1 MSMEKGDR
9 IVQIILLVLIAAGLG
24 MIGINLKNQA
34 SGGGPGGG
42 PGGPWGGGAP
52 AGESAVA
59 VETAL
64 VERQD
69 VSRFIRVNGDVVS
82 DVSVDIYPD
91 VTGQLKQL
99 FIRPGTYVRKGEVIA
114 RVDPSSPG
122 EVYTASDVVS
132 TIDGTVT
139 AVYADVGDR
148 VSSGNSI
155 AEVGDLQRLSV
166 ITYIPERY
174 INYLKIGLMAEIGLE
189 AFPGKSFQARVIQL
203 NPVVDS
209 TSRSLEIKLEI
220 LDPDPQIRAGM
231 FAAMK
236 LITQERKN
244 VIALPLTALTSYYDE
259 SVVFVLKDEG
269 TVERRTVQ
277 TGLASETAV
286 EITEGLEAGEEV
298 VVQGVSNITDGTKVQ
313 RVDS

>member
-1 MSMEKGDR
+1 MAKGDR
-9 IVQIILLVLIAAGLG
+9 IIQIILLLLIATGLG
-24 MIGINLKNQA
+24 LIGLNLRDSS
-34 SGGGPGGG
+34 SGGGPGG
-42 PGGPWGGGAP
+42 PGGPWGRAP
-52 AGESAVA
+52 SSDESAVA

-64 VERQD
+64 VDRQD

-91 VTGQLKQL
+91 VTGQLKEL

-122 EVYTASDVVS
+122 EVYTASDVLS

-139 AVYADVGDR
+139 SVYADVGDR
-148 VSSGNSI
+148 VSSGSSV

-189 AFPGKSFQARVIQL
+189 SFPGKSFQARVIQL

-244 VIALPLTALTSYYDE
+244 VIALPLTALSTYYDE
-259 SVVFVLKDEG
+259 SVVYVLKEQG

-277 TGLASETAV
+277 TGLASETV
-286 EITEGLEAGEEV
+286 IEITDGLDAGEEV

>member
-1 MSMEKGDR
+1 M
-9 IVQIILLVLIAAGLG
+9 
-24 MIGINLKNQA
+24 
-34 SGGGPGGG
+34 PGGG
-42 PGGPWGGGAP
+42 AWGPQTP
-52 AGESAVA
+52 AKSSAVA
-59 VETAL
+59 VETTL
-64 VERQD
+64 TELQD

-91 VTGQLKQL
+91 VTGQLKEL
-99 FIRPGTYVRKGEVIA
+99 YVRPGTSVRKGQVIA

-122 EVYTASDVVS
+122 EVYYASDVLS

-148 VSSGNSI
+148 VGSGSSI
-155 AEVGDLQRLSV
+155 AEIGDLQRLSV

-174 INYLKIGLMAEIGLE
+174 INYLKIGLMAEISLE
-189 AFPGKSFQARVIQL
+189 AFPEKSFQARVMQL

-244 VIALPLTALTSYYDE
+244 VIALPLTAITAYYDE
-259 SVVFVLKDEG
+259 TVVYVLKEDA
-269 TVERRTVQ
+269 TVERRSVK
-277 TGLASETAV
+277 TGLASEEKI
-286 EITEGLEAGEEV
+286 EIVEGLEAGEEV
-298 VVQGVSNITDGTKVQ
+298 VVQGVNNITDGTPVQ